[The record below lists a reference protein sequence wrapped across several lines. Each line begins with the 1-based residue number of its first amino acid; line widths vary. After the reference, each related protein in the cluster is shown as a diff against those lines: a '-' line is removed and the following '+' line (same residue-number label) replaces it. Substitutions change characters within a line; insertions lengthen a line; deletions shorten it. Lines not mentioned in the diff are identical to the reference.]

1 MRIVVS
7 GGWGYGNLGDDAIL
21 DATIQVLRRRFSGC
35 EIDVL
40 TYDLDDS
47 RAHQNVDVK
56 LHYCLHRSIDRG
68 SCRIFCS
75 SIDADSSRVQRAILR
90 AKFALT
96 ETAVWF
102 NYAVCNEDSKRVESV
117 IKGADLYVMA
127 GGGYFNEMWLSK
139 TRSQLRELSIA
150 NKNKVPVYIIGPT
163 IGKFEGELNNQVE
176 TSFSSAKI
184 VTVRDLHSLADAE
197 KMSRNVKLIPDIA
210 LSSWLPAAGA
220 VSDDQVLGVVFNN
233 QSAAFQQK
241 TATGLAGFLLKN
253 PSWRVV
259 LYVSRLWRYDYIAAT
274 RLQRELARSGV
285 SSAIVL
291 SSDFR
296 ELERGLGSSRIV
308 VSENLHGLILAAR
321 NLVPVL
327 AVHDYPEGSPN
338 YKKFIAFLGQSESQK
353 YCISSKSTAAD
364 ISNLIADLELSI
376 SERKAGLKVLRESVS
391 ASYASAL

>member
-1 MRIVVS
+1 MRIVIS

-21 DATIQVLRRRFSGC
+21 DSTIQVLRRRYSGC
-35 EIDVL
+35 EINVL

-47 RAHQNVDVK
+47 RAHLNIDVR
-56 LHYCLHRSIDRG
+56 LHHCLHRSIDRG
-68 SCRIFCS
+68 SCRLFCS
-75 SIDADSSRVQRAILR
+75 SIDADSSRIQRAILR
-90 AKFALT
+90 VKFALT

-102 NYAVCNEDSKRVESV
+102 NYAVRNDDSKNVERV
-117 IKGADLYVMA
+117 IKDADLYVMA

-139 TRSQLRELSIA
+139 TRSQVRELSIA
-150 NKNKVPVYIIGPT
+150 NKNNVPVYIIGPT
-163 IGKFEGELNNQVE
+163 IGKFEGALNNQVKAI
-176 TSFSSAKI
+176 FSIAKI

-210 LSSWLPAAGA
+210 LSSWLPAAA
-220 VSDDQVLGVVFNN
+220 MSDEKVLGVVFNN
-233 QSAAFQQK
+233 QSADFQQK
-241 TATGLAGFLLKN
+241 TASGLAAFLLKN
-253 PSWRVV
+253 PNWQVV
-259 LYVSRLWRYDYIAAT
+259 LFVSRLWRYDYIAAT
-274 RLQRELARSGV
+274 RLQRALASTGV

-327 AVHDYPEGSPN
+327 AVNDYPEGSPN

-364 ISNLIADLELSI
+364 ISDLIADLELSI
-376 SERKAGLKVLRESVS
+376 SERKAGLKKLRESVF